1 MHRGAGS
8 GSYQGHRGV
17 GRPSKNAAAQVKG
30 KGGVNGKG
38 KGVNPNGR
46 SPDTIDKPF
55 VYGSAAFA
63 IKKDES
69 TTQSWRKPHHRELYD
84 TKPDDQHT
92 HKWTVYL
99 RGLENEDLSTFIQRV
114 DFRLHESFTD
124 HVRGIE
130 KPPYEVTETGWGE
143 FSILIK
149 VHFRDPNEKP
159 VQFYHHLKL
168 FRKNK
173 SDKDTGPVISEVYDE
188 FVFHQPTYK
197 FRDLLL
203 KKPERHFNDYHLNKH
218 FDSKQFVKMEQEH
231 IGKLQTASKKAS
243 QECTKL
249 SQDVPSQPHPN
260 VNERMD
266 QLRQNLYVLDEE
278 IMQLEKIMSQN

>member
-63 IKKDES
+63 IKKDE
-69 TTQSWRKPHHRELYD
+69 

-231 IGKLQTASKKAS
+231 IGKLQTASKK
-243 QECTKL
+243 
-249 SQDVPSQPHPN
+249 